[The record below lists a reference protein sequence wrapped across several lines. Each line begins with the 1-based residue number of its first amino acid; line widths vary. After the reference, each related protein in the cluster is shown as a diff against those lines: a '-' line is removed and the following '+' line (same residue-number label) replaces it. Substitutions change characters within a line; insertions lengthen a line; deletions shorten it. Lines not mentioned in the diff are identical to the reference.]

1 MKMKVYSAILF
12 QVLLVYTSATEGDNK
27 YITSEN
33 VSGGKLKEEVVDRE
47 LRQSTG
53 MGNTGGMGMSD
64 KGGMG
69 MGDKSGMG
77 MSDKD
82 GMGMSDKDGM
92 GMGDNGNKRPRQLGS
107 KGKRARQ
114 LGSKGKR
121 ARQLGSKSKRARQLF
136 NENPRQK
143 LPYIQDEVPQAPTL
157 PSLYSINPSL
167 STHDWEKFSFDDFW
181 EVLECANVPA
191 DSRPIH
197 DISTWEYVRQAYEDI
212 VGHERSSI
220 QKAWSEIDAVDK
232 KPSLA
237 EESTFLYVDFVPG
250 KGRGILA
257 SRDIKAGEHLWSDMY
272 MAAFYHIKD
281 INRFLAVLPTQLA
294 CDAMLWEFDHDKN
307 SKDYFFTVNLDMS
320 SFCNNGGSTESNV
333 AWDYGPVV
341 NDFFAKR
348 DISIGEE
355 ILCNYGYEQVDE

>member
-47 LRQSTG
+47 LRRSMG
-53 MGNTGGMGMSD
+53 KGNTGGMG
-64 KGGMG
+64 K
-69 MGDKSGMG
+69 
-77 MSDKD
+77 
-82 GMGMSDKDGM
+82 
-92 GMGDNGNKRPRQLGS
+92 KRTRQL

-114 LGSKGKR
+114 LKGKR
-121 ARQLGSKSKRARQLF
+121 ARQLKGKRARQLF

>member
-1 MKMKVYSAILF
+1 MGNMGGMGNKVVSRPMSNMGNKRARQLF
-12 QVLLVYTSATEGDNK
+12 NENPRRKLP
-27 YITSEN
+27 YIQD
-33 VSGGKLKEEVVDRE
+33 EVPKDRE
-47 LRQSTG
+47 LQKG
-53 MGNTGGMGMSD
+53 
-64 KGGMG
+64 GGMG
-69 MGDKSGMG
+69 MGDKGGMG
-77 MSDKD
+77 NMG
-82 GMGMSDKDGM
+82 GMGNKVVSRPMSNM
-92 GMGDNGNKRPRQLGS
+92 GN
-107 KGKRARQ
+107 
-114 LGSKGKR
+114 
-121 ARQLGSKSKRARQLF
+121 KRARQLF

-191 DSRPIH
+191 NSRPIH

-257 SRDIKAGEHLWSDMY
+257 S
-272 MAAFYHIKD
+272 
-281 INRFLAVLPTQLA
+281 
-294 CDAMLWEFDHDKN
+294 
-307 SKDYFFTVNLDMS
+307 
-320 SFCNNGGSTESNV
+320 
-333 AWDYGPVV
+333 
-341 NDFFAKR
+341 
-348 DISIGEE
+348 
-355 ILCNYGYEQVDE
+355 